1 MFETDDRPGCVIG
14 LLPSALRFVG
24 QLVLCYP
31 ATLLVGA
38 PFSFVL
44 SRCGL
49 SGEHP
54 SNVYF
59 AGYQALICFSIAPI
73 IGWYAGRLVPALVST
88 GRWIWVAPAILLLWD
103 IVASEFPHRLPEYL
117 FATGG
122 NEGLG
127 VFLLTLPA
135 CSATGYSLGMAFASM
150 LGAWARATWPRVVML
165 ALSAL
170 AVFALFA
177 WFLHSFERS
186 RLDHWSRVRM
196 VIPSSGL
203 AFSQDVG
210 LVCLNPANPPGAI
223 HLTKGTDV
231 ESLELRACKGGRLVD
246 GETTPDAFV
255 LERVRVLTGPHA
267 GLEGWISSDGLGGP
281 F

>member
-1 MFETDDRPGCVIG
+1 
-14 LLPSALRFVG
+14 
-24 QLVLCYP
+24 
-31 ATLLVGA
+31 
-38 PFSFVL
+38 
-44 SRCGL
+44 
-49 SGEHP
+49 
-54 SNVYF
+54 
-59 AGYQALICFSIAPI
+59 
-73 IGWYAGRLVPALVST
+73 
-88 GRWIWVAPAILLLWD
+88 
-103 IVASEFPHRLPEYL
+103 
-117 FATGG
+117 
-122 NEGLG
+122 
-127 VFLLTLPA
+127 
-135 CSATGYSLGMAFASM
+135 
-150 LGAWARATWPRVVML
+150 ML
-165 ALSAL
+165 ALSGL

-210 LVCLNPANPPGAI
+210 LLCLNPANPPGAI
-223 HLTKGTDV
+223 QLTKGTDV
-231 ESLELRACKGGRLVD
+231 ESLEHRACKGGRLVD